1 MEGNKA
7 ACFAEWALGSAT
19 TGMAAVH
26 RGVVEA
32 TNARFD
38 RFAAGGGA
46 WRWLSGPHAS
56 TTYPSLQSLVIG
68 EAAVP
73 RTSSVVSRFERSGC
87 VLEMRFERGLGA
99 RGAGH
104 PGTMVVVHDVT
115 TELRRV
121 TAQQRER
128 EGLLHEERMQAMG
141 VLASSVA
148 HDLNHALNVIALRVA
163 TLSKDPALG
172 KFGRTLDSLG
182 KMVGDAAGIVARL
195 QDLARRRRDRPTEAV
210 DLSAVLTGAIEMART
225 EADPTGVRIEAR
237 VPPLPL
243 VRGSAAEL
251 SHVFMSLL
259 ARARTETPRGGT
271 VHVRARDDGRQ
282 VVVNLQDEG
291 SGLREHELA
300 RLFDPFAGGRRD
312 LGLSIAYGVMARL
325 GGSICAG
332 SEPAGAQPGTTFTLS
347 FPHAQ
352 TAKRSETPARPPPP
366 QPHRVLL
373 VDDEADNLEVLREVL
388 EMEGQHVATSQSGPL
403 ALARLRRG
411 ESFDLVLCDVGM
423 PEMSGWQVAQE
434 IQQLAPNTRVYML
447 TGWANEIGAS
457 DARRRLVRGV
467 LAKPLDLHALKMLL
481 SVPRCEDDQSTS
493 LTH

>member
-1 MEGNKA
+1 MELTSA
-7 ACFAEWALGSAT
+7 ARFAEWALGSAT
-19 TGMAAVH
+19 TG
-26 RGVVEA
+26 VVAIRHGQVELA
-32 TNARFD
+32 NARFD
-38 RFAAGGGA
+38 RFAEGLGA

-56 TTYPSLQSLVIG
+56 ITHPSLQALVIA

-73 RTSSVVSRFERSGC
+73 RTGSVVSRFERGGC
-87 VLEMRFERGLGA
+87 VLEMRFERVEH
-99 RGAGH
+99 R
-104 PGTMVVVHDVT
+104 GTMVILHDAT
-115 TELRRV
+115 IELRRQTV
-121 TAQQRER
+121 QQRER

-163 TLSKDPALG
+163 TLHADPALE
-172 KFGRTLDSLG
+172 KWGRTLDALV

-195 QDLARRRRDRPTEAV
+195 QDLARRRRDRPTESV

-225 EADPTGVRIEAR
+225 EAEPVGVRIEAR

-259 ARARTETPRGGT
+259 ARARSEMRQGGS
-271 VHVRARDDGRQ
+271 VKVRARDEGRQ
-282 VVVNLQDEG
+282 VVVTLQDEG
-291 SGLREHELA
+291 YGLREHELA

-312 LGLSIAYGVMARL
+312 LGLSIAFGVMARL
-325 GGSICAG
+325 GGSISAA
-332 SEPAGAQPGTTFTLS
+332 SEPSTGTTFTLS

-352 TAKRSETPARPPPP
+352 AARVPPPERAP
-366 QPHRVLL
+366 PAQPHRVLL
-373 VDDEADNLEVLREVL
+373 VDDEEDNLEVLREVL
-388 EMEGQHVATSQSGPL
+388 EMEGQNVSTSQSGPL

-411 ESFDLVLCDVGM
+411 ESFDLILCDVGM

-434 IQQLAPNTRVYML
+434 LQHLAPQTPVYML

-457 DARRRLVRGV
+457 DVRRRLVRGV
-467 LAKPLDLHALKMLL
+467 LAKPLDLHVLKMLL
-481 SVPRCEDDQSTS
+481 SVPRHDEAAAP

>member
-1 MEGNKA
+1 MDSASAER
-7 ACFAEWALGSAT
+7 FAEWALGSAT
-19 TGMAAVH
+19 TGMVAV
-26 RGVVEA
+26 RGGQIEA
-32 TNARFD
+32 SNARFL
-38 RFAAGGGA
+38 RLSEGVGA

-56 TTYPSLQSLVIG
+56 TSYPSLPALVIA
-68 EAAVP
+68 EAGVP
-73 RTSSVVSRFERSGC
+73 RTSSVGSRFERTGC
-87 VLEMRFERGLGA
+87 VLELRFERVEG
-99 RGAGH
+99 R
-104 PGTMVVVHDVT
+104 GTMVVLHDVT
-115 TELRRV
+115 ADLRRL
-121 TAQQRER
+121 TSQQRER

-148 HDLNHALNVIALRVA
+148 HDLNHSLNVMALRVA
-163 TLSKDPALG
+163 TLRADPALG
-172 KFGRTLDSLG
+172 KWGRTFDSLG

-225 EADPTGVRIEAR
+225 EAEPSGVRIEAR

-259 ARARTETPRGGT
+259 ARARSEMPEGGT

-282 VVVNLQDEG
+282 VVVSLQDEG
-291 SGLREHELA
+291 GGLREHELA

-325 GGSICAG
+325 GGSISAA
-332 SEPAGAQPGTTFTLS
+332 SEPSAARDGGTTFVLS

-352 TAKRSETPARPPPP
+352 AAHAPPPVRAPPP

-373 VDDEADNLEVLREVL
+373 VDDEEDNLEVLREVL
-388 EMEGQHVATSQSGPL
+388 EMEGQQVATSQSGPL
-403 ALARLRRG
+403 ALARIRRG
-411 ESFDLVLCDVGM
+411 ELFDLVLCDVGM

-434 IQQLAPNTRVYML
+434 IQQLSPHTPVYML

-457 DARRRLVRGV
+457 DVRRRLVRGV
-467 LAKPLDLHALKMLL
+467 LAKPLDLHELKMLL
-481 SVPRCEDDQSTS
+481 SVPSRDDGPAP

>member
-1 MEGNKA
+1 VEGVNEA
-7 ACFAEWALGSAT
+7 RFAEWAFGSAT

-26 RGVVEA
+26 HGAVEA

-38 RFAAGGGA
+38 KFAEGEGA

-56 TTYPSLQSLVIG
+56 TTYDGLRTLVLE
-68 EAAVP
+68 EAALP
-73 RTSSVVSRFERSGC
+73 RHGTTVSRFERSGS
-87 VLEMRFERGLGA
+87 VIELRFERLTGPTA
-99 RGAGH
+99 
-104 PGTMVVVHDVT
+104 GTMVVIHDVT

-128 EGLLHEERMQAMG
+128 EGLLHDERMQAMG
-141 VLASSVA
+141 VLGSSVA

-163 TLSKDPALG
+163 TLRKEPALD
-172 KFGRTLDSLG
+172 KFGRTLDSLAR
-182 KMVGDAAGIVARL
+182 MVGDAAGIVARL
-195 QDLARRRRDRPTEAV
+195 QDLARSRRDRPTEAV

-225 EADPTGVRIEAR
+225 EADPLGVRIEAR

-259 ARARTETPRGGT
+259 ARARAEMPRGGT

-282 VVVNLQDEG
+282 VVVSLQDEG
-291 SGLREHELA
+291 RGLREHELA

-325 GGSICAG
+325 GGSIAAG
-332 SEPAGAQPGTTFTLS
+332 SEPPGAPAGTTFTLS

-352 TAKRSETPARPPPP
+352 ATKRVEAPAPPPH
-366 QPHRVLL
+366 PHRVLL
-373 VDDEADNLEVLREVL
+373 VDDEADNLEVLSEVL
-388 EMEGQHVATSQSGPL
+388 QMEGQHVTTSQSGPL

-423 PEMSGWQVAQE
+423 PEMSGWQVARE
-434 IQQLAPNTRVYML
+434 IQLLSPGTRVYML
-447 TGWANEIGAS
+447 TGWANEIGAT
-457 DARRRLVRGV
+457 DVRRRLVRGV

-481 SVPRCEDDQSTS
+481 SVPRADADEAASVA
-493 LTH
+493 H

>member
-1 MEGNKA
+1 MDASA
-7 ACFAEWALGSAT
+7 APFLEWARRSAT
-19 TGMAAVH
+19 TGMAAV
-26 RGVVEA
+26 RQGQVEV

-38 RFAAGGGA
+38 RWAECGGA

-56 TTYPSLQSLVIG
+56 TGYSSLRALVVE
-68 EAAVP
+68 EAALP
-73 RTSSVVSRFERSGC
+73 RTSAMASRFERDGC
-87 VLEMRFERGLGA
+87 VLELRFERLDGQATIIL
-99 RGAGH
+99 
-104 PGTMVVVHDVT
+104 VHDVT
-115 TELRRV
+115 GDLRRQ
-121 TAQQRER
+121 TSQQRER

-148 HDLNHALNVIALRVA
+148 HDLNHSLNVISLRVA
-163 TLSKDPALG
+163 TLRADPALSRWS
-172 KFGRTLDSLG
+172 RTLDALG

-225 EADPTGVRIEAR
+225 EAEAAAVRIEAR

-251 SHVFMSLL
+251 SHVFTSLL
-259 ARARTETPRGGT
+259 ARARDETPQGGNI
-271 VHVRARDDGRQ
+271 HVRARDDGRE
-282 VVVNLQDEG
+282 VVVTLQDEG
-291 SGLREHELA
+291 GGLREHEVA

-325 GGSICAG
+325 GGSISAA
-332 SEPAGAQPGTTFTLS
+332 SEVSTGTTFTLR

-352 TAKRSETPARPPPP
+352 TAQPRAPDRAPPPQP

-373 VDDEADNLEVLREVL
+373 VDDEEDNLEVLREVL
-388 EMEGQHVATSQSGPL
+388 ELEGQRVTTARSGPHAL
-403 ALARLRRG
+403 ALLRAG

-423 PEMSGWQVAQE
+423 PEMSGWQVAQQ
-434 IQQLAPNTRVYML
+434 IQDLAPGTPVYML

-457 DARRRLVRGV
+457 DVRRRLVRGV

-481 SVPRCEDDQSTS
+481 SVPSGAREPAS